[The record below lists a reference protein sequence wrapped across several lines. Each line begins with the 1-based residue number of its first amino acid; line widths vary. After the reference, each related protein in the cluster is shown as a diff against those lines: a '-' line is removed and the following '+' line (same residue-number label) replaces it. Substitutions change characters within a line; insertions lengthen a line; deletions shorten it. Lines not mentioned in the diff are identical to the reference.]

1 MAVCDAAGIMA
12 LPAGHLLRTKL
23 GNDIQR
29 VLEVGRQRQVEGLV
43 VGVPYTLE
51 GGLGAQAK
59 RAQGFIRAL
68 QKSTGLPVFEVDER
82 FTTFEAE
89 ALLRAAGRQPSRE
102 KGAADEAAAMLI
114 LQRFLDQGN
123 PSNPPLSNGGLAQK
137 GSSPV
142 SP

>member
-1 MAVCDAAGIMA
+1 MA

-23 GNDIQR
+23 GDDIKR
-29 VLEVGRQRQVEGLV
+29 VLEVASQRLVEGFV

-51 GGLGAQAK
+51 GEVGPQAR

-68 QKSTGLPVFEVDER
+68 QKSTDMPVHGLDER

-102 KGAADEAAAMLI
+102 KGAADEAAATLI
-114 LQRFLDQGN
+114 LQRFLDQAN
-123 PSNPPLSNGGLAQK
+123 PPNPPLSKGGE
-137 GSSPV
+137 GGI
-142 SP
+142 